1 MLIVSCICVCKKK
14 EFILTIDLSRLLLPI
29 ILLKKYWKSTFQT
42 SIENRNNTTFWL
54 VPKTYFT
61 ESASFLTTKIPI
73 QRTAKWVQ
81 SFLSSIYNIVVQNW
95 KNSAVTD
102 DVSKTLRT
110 INFEIFSKFYIFHLF
125 HS

>member
-1 MLIVSCICVCKKK
+1 MLI
-14 EFILTIDLSRLLLPI
+14 LGTLLLPI
-29 ILLKKYWKSTFQT
+29 KLLKNTGNQRF

-81 SFLSSIYNIVVQNW
+81 SFLSSTYIQY
-95 KNSAVTD
+95 SG
-102 DVSKTLRT
+102 SKL
-110 INFEIFSKFYIFHLF
+110 EK
-125 HS
+125 